1 MGYFPCGAAYMEHL
15 CQQTG
20 ASVVLS
26 VCEGGSVVT
35 LDQAETRGGLHIVS
49 DVGSRLPLYCTSQ
62 GKVFLANM
70 SRAGAEAL
78 LRAQPMTQFTPH
90 TVTDP
95 SALMREIETCRTNG
109 YAIENGEYKIGLRSV
124 SAPVYYRGGQGGLRR
139 GRDRYV
145 PQPSFRGIPRR
156 RGAGLRHGFHDLDR
170 IGLSKAGGNAMSYT
184 ASVITVSDLGSR
196 GLRQD
201 TSGPAVRAMLEDAG
215 FTVVHAAIVPDER
228 GQISALLRA
237 CADER
242 RIDLILTTGGT
253 GLSPRDVTPEA
264 TADVLE
270 REIRAIPVAMWV
282 GGGKEAQKAPF
293 SPAPIAGN
301 ARGSSLIVNLPGS
314 EKAARENLAAVLGA
328 LEHAPA

>member
-1 MGYFPCGAAYMEHL
+1 
-15 CQQTG
+15 
-20 ASVVLS
+20 
-26 VCEGGSVVT
+26 
-35 LDQAETRGGLHIVS
+35 
-49 DVGSRLPLYCTSQ
+49 
-62 GKVFLANM
+62 
-70 SRAGAEAL
+70 
-78 LRAQPMTQFTPH
+78 MTQFTPH

-95 SALMREIETCRTNG
+95 SALMREIETCRANG

-124 SAPVYYRGGQGGLRR
+124 SAPVYTVEGKGGLRR

-145 PQPSFRGIPRR
+145 PQSSFRGIPRR

-215 FTVVHAAIVPDER
+215 FTVVHTAIDAGRAR
-228 GQISALLRA
+228 GRISALLRA
-237 CADER
+237 CADEK
-242 RIDLILTTGGT
+242 RINLILTTGGT

-282 GGGKEAQKAPF
+282 EGLKITPNAMLSRAV
-293 SPAPIAGN
+293 AGT
-301 ARGSSLIVNLPGS
+301 RGSSLIVNLPGS

-328 LEHAPA
+328 LEHALHMIAAEGHG